1 MQMKLYLRILYIH
14 PSIVSVTYLV
24 HTTMFII
31 VGVHLTA
38 GLASHFWLVTGA
50 FLILIVALLSPWVV
64 SLDCYQLGT
73 CSSKSLPRV
82 DNFVGREEDIRNITR
97 YLDFDHSTIQ
107 VVHIVGPPGFGKST
121 LAKKIGHIFL
131 RKRVKVHYVDIRAVT
146 DMDGLAERI
155 MLSIIDSPKYKVT
168 FYNLEEWISKQYSNT
183 LLILDNCDEMFEAS
197 KEEFLHSIKK
207 LTVLSSVKYLLTSQR
222 WIADIGNF
230 RLHQIY
236 NLSSEAASQLLG
248 KLAPSLTED
257 QKIQIAELTGNVP
270 LALEVLGAIFNFP
283 NAPTVEEVIK
293 CLKEDPMDTLSPYE
307 LPEYSTVY
315 VSINLAYSYLSPE
328 LKELCLNLSYFPGS
342 FEKRSPSFIFDLLL
356 GYGLPKFIHLFDH
369 RDTQLDMLVRRSLL
383 HVQSINYPEK
393 RYHFH
398 QLIRSFFLHIQ
409 DQKMVSLQQNFE
421 SRFQLYFGN
430 ILALLMEYRGGK
442 VLELAVLDADKHNLQ
457 YMFNLF
463 TTAKH
468 VNYTLFSINKTVVAI
483 KVNLLQ
489 LRFSLTELCNISQNM
504 LIALESYTTD
514 EEASEE
520 SFLEIYTQ
528 LLIQA
533 AKLANIE
540 TTSAIEILS
549 SRESKIE
556 EGYKRDLVSAITYIQ
571 FHADLA
577 QYYEENNEEEKS
589 IQCHMHILEHVY
601 NGECYP
607 PCDYFGISVA
617 YEKTGE
623 NTQAFHFRELAYK
636 HQQSSLS
643 HMQQAK
649 LYLKLYND
657 YTLRNNPSK
666 VDFFSNEIIEKV
678 YVYLMETYNENEYS
692 KEVYYDAVDFFRAK
706 DMKEHMVH
714 IQSKMKNFTILK
726 CKNRSC
732 GDHLVQSLFDA
743 RERQCYHLTIELSL
757 ILLNEGQLTLN
768 DRAFVRG
775 IIGLSYYHIGNYSE
789 SLAWLR
795 RALQCYVK
803 HPKNRQTACLYLL
816 RSGDYFNIICYGYLV
831 KDTMSQLSAL
841 IIKLVYCKRSNSQPE
856 KMIETGVTEV
866 KHSYIWMQF
875 FNKFQYKIMNK
886 ISSVKWSMIQ
896 FNDSCMFSLVILL
909 NFLLYS
915 CLILIISFGGILIIA
930 NFMSAYCTERQIRC
944 CFSCATFCI
953 FLSIFSTIA
962 MFVFVLG
969 LDVLY

>member
-1 MQMKLYLRILYIH
+1 MDK
-14 PSIVSVTYLV
+14 
-24 HTTMFII
+24 
-31 VGVHLTA
+31 
-38 GLASHFWLVTGA
+38 
-50 FLILIVALLSPWVV
+50 
-64 SLDCYQLGT
+64 
-73 CSSKSLPRV
+73 
-82 DNFVGREEDIRNITR
+82 FVGREEDIRNITE
-97 YLDFDHSTIQ
+97 YLDFDHSDIQ

-121 LAKKIGHIFL
+121 LAKRIGHIFL

-146 DMDGLAERI
+146 DIDGLVERI
-155 MLSIIDSPKYKVT
+155 VVSIFDSPKYKIA
-168 FYNLEEWISKQYSNT
+168 FYHVEKWIHKQYSNT
-183 LLILDNCDEMFEAS
+183 LLILDNCDDMFEAS
-197 KEEFLHSIKK
+197 KEEFLHFIKK
-207 LTVLSSVKYLLTSQR
+207 ITVLSSVKYLLTSQR

-283 NAPTVEEVIK
+283 NAPTVEEVIRS
-293 CLKEDPMDTLSPYE
+293 LKADPVDTLSPYE

-342 FEKRSPSFIFDLLL
+342 FGRGSVSFIFDYE
-356 GYGLPKFIHLFDH
+356 YGLID
-369 RDTQLDMLVRRSLL
+369 RDTKLDMLVRRSLL
-383 HVQSINYPEK
+383 HVQSIKY

-409 DQKMVSLQQNFE
+409 GQKMRSLQQNFE
-421 SRFQLYFGN
+421 SRFQLCFGSF
-430 ILALLMEYRGGK
+430 LDVLMEYRGDED
-442 VLELAVLDADKHNLQ
+442 LELASLDADKHNLQ

-463 TTAKH
+463 PTAKH

-489 LRFSLTELCNISQNM
+489 LRFTLIELCNISQNM
-504 LIALESYTTD
+504 LIALESYTND

-520 SFLEIYTQ
+520 SFFEIYTQ
-528 LLIQA
+528 LVIQA
-533 AKLANIE
+533 AKLEWQAYIEAN
-540 TTSAIEILS
+540 SSIEILL
-549 SRESKIE
+549 SRKSKIE
-556 EGYKRDLVSAITYIQ
+556 EGHKRHLLSTNTYMQ
-571 FHADLA
+571 FYADLA

-589 IQCHMHILEHVY
+589 IQCHMHILEHVH
-601 NGECYP
+601 NEKCYP
-607 PCDYFGISVA
+607 PCNYFGISVA

-623 NTQAFHFRELAYK
+623 SAQAFHFRELAYK

-643 HMQQAK
+643 YMQQAK

-657 YTLRNNPSK
+657 YKLRNNPSK

-678 YVYLMETYNENEYS
+678 YVYLIEANEDEYS

-706 DMKEHMVH
+706 DMKKHMVH
-714 IQSKMKNFTILK
+714 IQSKMKNVTILK
-726 CKNRSC
+726 CKNDCCVARSLC
-732 GDHLVQSLFDA
+732 DA
-743 RERQCYHLTIELSL
+743 QKRQCYHLTIQLSL
-757 ILLNEGQLTLN
+757 SLSMIQLTLE
-768 DRAFVRG
+768 DRAYLSE
-775 IIGLSYYHIGNYSE
+775 IIGQSYYHIGNYSE
-789 SLAWLR
+789 SQMWLR
-795 RALQCYVK
+795 RAQQYYIK
-803 HPKNRQTACLYLL
+803 HPEKRQSACLYLL
-816 RSGDYFNIICYGYLV
+816 KSGDYFNIICYGYFV

-841 IIKLVYCKRSNSQPE
+841 IIKLVYCSRSNSQPE
-856 KMIETGVTEV
+856 KVIETAVTEV

-875 FNKFQYKIMNK
+875 FHKFKYKIINQ

-896 FNDSCMFSLVILL
+896 FNDSCMFSVFILL
-909 NFLLYS
+909 NFMYYS
-915 CLILIISFGGILIIA
+915 CLIPIICFRGILIIA
-930 NFMSAYCTERQIRC
+930 DFMSACCTERQIRC

-953 FLSIFSTIA
+953 FLGIFSTIV
-962 MFVFVLG
+962 MFIFVLG